1 MITDAEIEEG
11 LKLLGPYKK
20 FPHYFVDYPE
30 VNVLLD
36 LLPKALE
43 EVKRMR
49 AEEYTE
55 ALLLERLENDRL
67 RASMSHWT
75 RERDEL
81 LELRKKWEQFTEA
94 RSNIEMFILENE
106 KLRTENEVLKE
117 LSTDKSAMEHA
128 ADEAFRFV
136 AKDTEIDFLKE
147 ENAKLLRVKEAAE
160 AERKAGNFISHELWD
175 ALKAL
180 DEDGK

>member
-1 MITDAEIEEG
+1 MITPEELEEG

-43 EVKRMR
+43 EIKRMR

-55 ALLLERLENDRL
+55 ALLLARL
-67 RASMSHWT
+67 
-75 RERDEL
+75 
-81 LELRKKWEQFTEA
+81 
-94 RSNIEMFILENE
+94 
-106 KLRTENEVLKE
+106 
-117 LSTDKSAMEHA
+117 
-128 ADEAFRFV
+128 
-136 AKDTEIDFLKE
+136 

-180 DEDGK
+180 DEEGK